1 MVLQHGA
8 AAARWVPARA
18 DVGPSGRASRSG
30 GTGLRHVCLLGAR
43 TRAGARAWVCMQ
55 AWQTMRAGRVGELV
69 PARRQ
74 LVFSARAGLL
84 AQWELLAAR
93 TRYPVSLPCD
103 QHAHARELGVDRL
116 VKADGGDSALENGP
130 RGSGGVDRRR
140 RADRAGEGGAGAG
153 RPERRF
159 GLLIMRTGPRP
170 HAAAAAAAA
179 RGRDAAA
186 RVWLVRA
193 GSPRTRR
200 SPPSPLLTARC
211 AEGCAAR
218 SCAVRWRRVAHSR
231 TLRHVKARV

>member
-1 MVLQHGA
+1 MAGTVAAAHHHASPPKPCASAPSASGTGSPLARYARDNRSKCGMSRHPPPPACMVLQHRA

-43 TRAGARAWVCMQ
+43 TRAGARAWVCRQ

-103 QHAHARELGVDRL
+103 QHAHARELGGDRL
-116 VKADGGDSALENGP
+116 VKADGGEWPAWL
-130 RGSGGVDRRR
+130 RR
-140 RADRAGEGGAGAG
+140 
-153 RPERRF
+153 
-159 GLLIMRTGPRP
+159 
-170 HAAAAAAAA
+170 
-179 RGRDAAA
+179 
-186 RVWLVRA
+186 
-193 GSPRTRR
+193 
-200 SPPSPLLTARC
+200 C
-211 AEGCAAR
+211 
-218 SCAVRWRRVAHSR
+218 
-231 TLRHVKARV
+231 

>member
-1 MVLQHGA
+1 MVVGGGDGRRRPPPRVAAEAVCVGAVSVGDGVAARKVCERQSKQMRHESPPPAPAPAPACMVLQHGA

-43 TRAGARAWVCMQ
+43 TRAGARAWVCRQ

-103 QHAHARELGVDRL
+103 QHAHARELGGDRL
-116 VKADGGDSALENGP
+116 VKADGGEWPAWL
-130 RGSGGVDRRR
+130 RR
-140 RADRAGEGGAGAG
+140 
-153 RPERRF
+153 
-159 GLLIMRTGPRP
+159 
-170 HAAAAAAAA
+170 
-179 RGRDAAA
+179 
-186 RVWLVRA
+186 
-193 GSPRTRR
+193 
-200 SPPSPLLTARC
+200 C
-211 AEGCAAR
+211 
-218 SCAVRWRRVAHSR
+218 
-231 TLRHVKARV
+231 